1 MAKKKV
7 TTKNKIDINRIVA
20 LVRDIKEHEQVKKQL
35 EDEIKEAQEEIKQTM
50 TDNHLEELLA
60 DVFTIRYVS
69 VPSSRFDQKKFK
81 EDNPKLFEMYLRDS
95 AAMRFTIT

>member
-1 MAKKKV
+1 MAKKIAAK
-7 TTKNKIDINRIVA
+7 KKLDIDRITA
-20 LVRDIKEHEQVKKQL
+20 LVRDIKEREQVKRQL
-35 EDEIKEAQEEIKQTM
+35 EAEIKDAQDEIKQAM

-69 VPSSRFDQKKFK
+69 VPSSRFDQKTFK
-81 EDNPKLFEMYLRDS
+81 ADNPKLFEMYLRDS